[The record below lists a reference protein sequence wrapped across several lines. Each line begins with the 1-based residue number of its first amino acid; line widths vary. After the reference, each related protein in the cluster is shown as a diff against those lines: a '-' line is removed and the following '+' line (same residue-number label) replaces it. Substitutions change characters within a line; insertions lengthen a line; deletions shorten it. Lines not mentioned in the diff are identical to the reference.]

1 MSISGIRAA
10 LAFLGAER
18 RRADA
23 DAAAPEDYDGL
34 RALAGADG
42 YRFTVA
48 ELQDAFRI
56 QMRARLLAMA
66 GGVR

>member
-18 RRADA
+18 RRPQV
-23 DAAAPEDYDGL
+23 AAEDYDGL
-34 RALAGADG
+34 LAPAGAAG

-48 ELQDAFRI
+48 ELQEAFRI
-56 QMRARLLAMA
+56 QMRARLLAMT
-66 GGVR
+66 GGGR